1 MTAPGRDATIDAA
14 RAYAIAGVVLG
25 HWLVTGFVL
34 TPDGLR
40 VSSPLSAMPGLAP
53 VTWFLQTLGLFF
65 FAGGFAAARAGRRP
79 GGRRRTTRRVLLPM
93 TVLLAAWGVPLGAGA
108 VLGVSSVT
116 LETVGKL
123 VISPLWFLLPYLL
136 LRSVAAPLNR
146 VVARSGPLLA
156 VPAVA
161 VVAAVDAGLLPGWV
175 AVAAAWAV
183 PWVLGAAVALGRL
196 TRPWTGPAL
205 LACGSAALALLIA
218 VGYPVSAVGVPGD
231 GRSNLAPPSLVAV
244 ALAVTQIGGF
254 LTLRARLADALR
266 RPAARR
272 AVARVNRVAAPVY
285 LTHQSVLLVVV
296 CLVGTGLP
304 GLVGVPEDGLWVAAR
319 MVWLPVL
326 ALLLAV
332 ATRGGRHGWG
342 CVH

>member
-1 MTAPGRDATIDAA
+1 MRPGRDVTIDAV
-14 RAYAIAGVVLG
+14 RAYAIGGVVLG

-53 VTWFLQTLGLFF
+53 VTWILQTLGLFF
-65 FAGGFAAARAGRRP
+65 FAGGFAAARAGRRAD
-79 GGRRRTTRRVLLPM
+79 GRGRTHRRVLLPLI
-93 TVLLAAWGVPLGAGA
+93 VLLAAWGVPLAAGA
-108 VLGVSSVT
+108 VLGVPAVT
-116 LETVGKL
+116 LKTVAKL

-146 VVARSGPLLA
+146 VVARYGPVLA

-161 VVAAVDAGLLPGWV
+161 LVATVDAGLLPGWV
-175 AVAAAWAV
+175 SVVAAWTV

-205 LACGSAALALLIA
+205 LACGSAALALLIT

-231 GRSNLAPPSLVAV
+231 GRSNLAPPSLFAV

-254 LTLRARLADALR
+254 LTLRAPLADALR

-272 AVARVNRVAAPVY
+272 AVARVNRVAVPVY
-285 LTHQSVLLVVV
+285 LTHQSVLLVAV

-304 GLVGVPEDGLWVAAR
+304 GLVGVPEGAVWVAGR
-319 MVWLPVL
+319 TVWIPVL
-326 ALLLAV
+326 GLLLAAV
-332 ATRGGRHGWG
+332 TRGGRHGWG